1 MSFYQENK
9 FCNEGQVMPGK
20 ATIWLSILPVL
31 RRPTNADVLDLPA
44 PRQDCSA
51 LYIATTASQSGRMKG
66 NAAQSRPL
74 LHVQARGEEFRGMA
88 KIAFEA
94 ITKQFPGTSKPAV
107 DAVSFEVPEGKTCM
121 LVGTSGSG
129 KTTLLRM
136 VNRLIEPTSGSIII
150 DGKNVLEENPIE
162 LRRRIGYVIQQVGLF
177 PHMNIAENIRVTAE
191 IAGGWTKERLN
202 SRVDELL
209 DLVGLPPSEYRK
221 RFPRQLSGGQQQRVG
236 LARALATDPTIL
248 LMDEPF
254 GALDA
259 ITRARMQDEL
269 LRIQRDVHK
278 TILFVSHDIEEA
290 FKLGNMIAVLNE
302 GKLMQL
308 GTPVDLLA
316 NPVNEF
322 VRKLVGADSIL
333 RQLEYLPVTDAL
345 DNEPEAVSSAHWGD
359 VPTCSSDATLLKA
372 MLQLLETNAPALAIQ
387 DKDTQ
392 IPLGYITLASI
403 NREITKTRSNI
414 TALEETKI

>member
-1 MSFYQENK
+1 M
-9 FCNEGQVMPGK
+9 
-20 ATIWLSILPVL
+20 T
-31 RRPTNADVLDLPA
+31 
-44 PRQDCSA
+44 
-51 LYIATTASQSGRMKG
+51 
-66 NAAQSRPL
+66 
-74 LHVQARGEEFRGMA
+74 

-94 ITKQFPGTSKPAV
+94 ITKQFPGSSKPAV
-107 DAVSFEVPEGKTCM
+107 DAVSFGVPEGSTTM

-136 VNRLIEPTSGSIII
+136 VNRLIEPTSGEIII
-150 DGKNVLEENPIE
+150 DGKNVLEENPIQ

-202 SRVDELL
+202 ERVDELL
-209 DLVGLPPSEYRK
+209 DLVGLPPAEFRK

-236 LARALATDPTIL
+236 LARALATDPAIL

-269 LRIQRDVHK
+269 LRIQRDVRK

-290 FKLGNMIAVLNE
+290 FKLGNGIAVLHD
-302 GKLMQL
+302 GKLMQT

-316 NPVNEF
+316 NPASDY
-322 VRKLVGADSIL
+322 VRQLVGADNIL

-359 VPTCSSDATLLKA
+359 VPTIPADATLLDA
-372 MLQLLETNAPALAIQ
+372 MLHLLKSNAPALAVE
-387 DKDTQ
+387 DKDLQ
-392 IPLGYITLASI
+392 DPLGYITLASI
-403 NREITKTRSNI
+403 NHEITRTQSNKT
-414 TALEETKI
+414 TAEETRI

>member
-1 MSFYQENK
+1 
-9 FCNEGQVMPGK
+9 
-20 ATIWLSILPVL
+20 
-31 RRPTNADVLDLPA
+31 
-44 PRQDCSA
+44 
-51 LYIATTASQSGRMKG
+51 
-66 NAAQSRPL
+66 
-74 LHVQARGEEFRGMA
+74 MA

-94 ITKQFPGTSKPAV
+94 ITKQFRGTSKPAV

-136 VNRLIEPTSGSIII
+136 VNRLIEPTSGQIII

-191 IAGGWTKERLN
+191 IAGGWTKQRLN

-209 DLVGLPPSEYRK
+209 DLVGLPPAEYRN

-236 LARALATDPTIL
+236 LARALATDPAIL

-316 NPVNEF
+316 NPANEF
-322 VRKLVGADSIL
+322 VRRLVGADSIL

-372 MLQLLETNAPALAIQ
+372 MLKLLETNAPALAIQ

-392 IPLGYITLASI
+392 EPLGYITLASI
-403 NREITKTRSNI
+403 NREITKTRSNK
-414 TALEETKI
+414 TTLEETKI